1 MFLNMI
7 FKIHFPIT
15 CLRLTFG
22 ETIYGIGRHVII
34 GTQTF
39 RLANDI
45 ITWTAWTKADRDGIN
60 INLCWEVNIFAAC
73 LDELSHTEQSFVFM
87 INFFQTCIISLLSGC
102 NIGTGPSPHH
112 WARWHCIL
120 SSVFTERLFPV
131 TVGKLVFTP
140 SADRNNEN
148 LNFAVIFA
156 HLITYYIALCVWHFS
171 GEFSFHNFERCQT
184 SSRTWM

>member
-22 ETIYGIGRHVII
+22 ETIYGIGGHVII

-102 NIGTGPSPHH
+102 NIGTGPSPRLITEPGDTVFSVLCLRNVCF
-112 WARWHCIL
+112 RWLWENL
-120 SSVFTERLFPV
+120 SSLQART
-131 TVGKLVFTP
+131 G
-140 SADRNNEN
+140 
-148 LNFAVIFA
+148 
-156 HLITYYIALCVWHFS
+156 ITRI
-171 GEFSFHNFERCQT
+171 
-184 SSRTWM
+184 

>member
-22 ETIYGIGRHVII
+22 GTIYGIGRHVII

-112 WARWHCIL
+112 WARARWHCIL
-120 SSVFTERLFPV
+120 QVRSSVLC
-131 TVGKLVFTP
+131 L
-140 SADRNNEN
+140 RNVCFRWLWEN
-148 LNFAVIFA
+148 LSSLQARTG
-156 HLITYYIALCVWHFS
+156 ITRI
-171 GEFSFHNFERCQT
+171 QT
-184 SSRTWM
+184 LLLYSHIWSHII